1 MQWWHV
7 RYQLFSPGPGRLQKS
22 HQAQLQ
28 LRAEVCVP
36 ASVEERVPT
45 GAVHPVPAGAQE
57 GVRGGDQ
64 RGVRGGSRERVW
76 PGGERAVLQCAK
88 TTMQVFSV
96 FLRAARTTITFVAA
110 TCQEGSVRPSL
121 ATTVSSS
128 RWSPVP
134 RCPGRSVARW
144 RDWCRG
150 RRVRRFPPS
159 SAGHNTIISLN

>member
-7 RYQLFSPGPGRLQKS
+7 GYQLFSPGPGRLQKS

-36 ASVEERVPT
+36 ASAEERVPT

-64 RGVRGGSRERVW
+64 RGLRGGSRERVW

-96 FLRAARTTITFVAA
+96 FLRAATTTIRLLQQRAKK
-110 TCQEGSVRPSL
+110 GL
-121 ATTVSSS
+121 
-128 RWSPVP
+128 
-134 RCPGRSVARW
+134 
-144 RDWCRG
+144 
-150 RRVRRFPPS
+150 
-159 SAGHNTIISLN
+159 